1 MSSWGNPEASQKN
14 FQKLTVLAI
23 FPNMQTR
30 VAAEDALVSHLEAKG
45 IKAYP
50 SYRDFPLAG
59 QAKQLMEL
67 ARDTNMVK
75 MIKQSFKK
83 KISDK
88 GIDALMFVNAYDVQ
102 KTKEYHQGS
111 SLTIAAPA
119 YGYYPGYYGNAYP
132 TSYRGSYYDYYAYAV
147 GTVYGKGYYS
157 TSTTYFLQTNLFETV
172 SSTLLWAGQ
181 TKTVDYQDLDRES
194 DLLAKLLIDDLANKS
209 VLSANPNP

>member
-1 MSSWGNPEASQKN
+1 
-14 FQKLTVLAI
+14 
-23 FPNMQTR
+23 
-30 VAAEDALVSHLEAKG
+30 
-45 IKAYP
+45 
-50 SYRDFPLAG
+50 
-59 QAKQLMEL
+59 MEL
-67 ARDTNMVK
+67 AQDTNMVK
-75 MIKQSFKK
+75 MIKQNFKK

-88 GIDALMFVNAYDVQ
+88 GMDALMFVNAYYVQ
-102 KTKEYHQGS
+102 KTQEYHQDS

-157 TSTTYFLQTNLFETV
+157 TSTTYFLQTNLFETA

-194 DLLAKLLIDDLANKS
+194 DLLAKLLIDDLARKS
-209 VLSANPNP
+209 VLSATPNP